1 MRKIFEKDLRKSG
14 VKVKPAD
21 LSRIAS
27 SKSRAAVTNTVKNSA
42 KFIEQLSLAMA
53 KAMDQNSEILKS
65 ITSKK
70 LRVRITDRD
79 KDGLISEFI
88 IELV

>member
-1 MRKIFEKDLRKSG
+1 MRKISEKDLHKSG

-27 SKSRAAVTNTVKNSA
+27 SKSRAAVTNTVKDSA

>member
-1 MRKIFEKDLRKSG
+1 MRKISEKDLRKSG

-27 SKSRAAVTNTVKNSA
+27 SKSRAAVTNTVKDSA
-42 KFIEQLSLAMA
+42 KFIKQLSLAMA
-53 KAMDQNSEILKS
+53 KAMDQNSEVLKS

-79 KDGLISEFI
+79 KHGLISEFI

>member
-1 MRKIFEKDLRKSG
+1 MRKISEKDLRKSG

-27 SKSRAAVTNTVKNSA
+27 SKSRAAVTNTVKDSA

-70 LRVRITDRD
+70 LQVRITDRD